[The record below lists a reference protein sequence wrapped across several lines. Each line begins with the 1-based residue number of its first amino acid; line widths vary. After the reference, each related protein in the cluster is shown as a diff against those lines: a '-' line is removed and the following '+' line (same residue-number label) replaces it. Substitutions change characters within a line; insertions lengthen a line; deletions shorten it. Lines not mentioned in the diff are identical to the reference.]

1 MRGKRDFRI
10 PCGDVV
16 AAVDDDIVLGDELNR
31 VLGREEVCDGRDVAE
46 MIDFGNAFLH

>member
-16 AAVDDDIVLGDELNR
+16 AAVDNDIVLGDELNR
-31 VLGREEVCDGRDVAE
+31 VLGREEVRDGCDVAE